1 MISSVCLK
9 ETDNFS
15 QKCSLLDEQK
25 QLKRRREVIPEYVGM
40 QADRLIRHRQ
50 EDAGSLTD
58 FSMILWAA
66 EIALQSLASSTTW
79 RDTKHHSRR

>member
-1 MISSVCLK
+1 M
-9 ETDNFS
+9 
-15 QKCSLLDEQK
+15 DEQK

-50 EDAGSLTD
+50 EDAGSLID

-66 EIALQSLASSTTW
+66 EIALQSFSCPPVYKPAFHPW
-79 RDTKHHSRR
+79 CQAAQAPPG